1 MHLTNLTQNKED
13 TKEVQSDSTYLWSQN
28 KKNQMILFK
37 EWWDYFL
44 KQENYN
50 HKDENGYLSEEEEV
64 RSGKDRQAV
73 HVLGYTGVY
82 FLIIL

>member
-1 MHLTNLTQNKED
+1 MQNKED

-44 KQENYN
+44 KQENYY
-50 HKDENGYLSEEEEV
+50 HKDENGYLSEEEGV

-73 HVLGYTGVY
+73 HALGYTGVY
-82 FLIIL
+82 FIIIL